1 MKLKQIPSDFVVEEI
16 TNIEVSKEKKEHT
29 VFILEKE
36 EMDTF
41 DAIRLI
47 SKKLRISLYEIGYAG
62 LKDKHGLTR
71 QYISIPTKYNVTDK
85 EMEGIKIEFAGYY
98 NKKIKTGD
106 LNGNKF
112 TIAARNIE
120 KGDAPGIYSR
130 AKTISEIGVPNYFD
144 SQRFGSVIHNEFIAK
159 YLIQKNYEQAVK
171 IFLTKYLKS
180 ERKKI
185 KDEKRKILS
194 NWKNLERINID
205 NKIFKSIINEY
216 IKAKSWLEAY
226 KKIPPN
232 LREMF
237 VNAYQSYLWN
247 ECIKETLK
255 KIVGKERLYIID
267 YKIGSLI
274 FYRKLI
280 DDETKKIPLNFQ
292 TVSPSMKFSSEFEE
306 EIINNVLSKENIDFK
321 DLDIEKETG
330 NFFKTRKREVI
341 LRPEGFTISDLE
353 IDEINDTGKKN
364 RYKITL
370 SFILTKGSYATLI
383 TKRLF
388 GH

>member
-1 MKLKQIPSDFVVEEI
+1 MKLKQIPSDFIVEEI
-16 TNIEVSKEKKEHT
+16 PGIEISEEKKEHA

-41 DAIRLI
+41 GAIRFI

-71 QYISIPTKYNVTDK
+71 QYISIPAKYNVANK
-85 EMEGIKIEFAGYY
+85 ELENIKLEFAGYC
-98 NKKIKTGD
+98 NKKIKIGD
-106 LNGNKF
+106 LKGNKF
-112 TIAARNIE
+112 TITARNIE

-130 AKTISEIGVPNYFD
+130 ANTISDLGVPNYFD

-185 KDEKRKILS
+185 KDEKRKILA
-194 NWKNLERINID
+194 NWRNLESINVN
-205 NKIFKSIINEY
+205 NKIFKSVINEY
-216 IKAKSWLEAY
+216 IKTKSWLEAY

-255 KIVGKERLYIID
+255 KIIGKERLYNID
-267 YKIGSLI
+267 YNIGSLI
-274 FYRKLI
+274 FYKKLI
-280 DDETKKIPLNFQ
+280 DAEINEIPQTFQ
-292 TVSPSMKFSSEFEE
+292 TVSQSMKFSSDFEKE
-306 EIINNVLSKENIDFK
+306 MINNILSRENVDFK
-321 DLDIEKETG
+321 NLDVENETG

-341 LRPEGFTISDLE
+341 LKPQGFTISELE
-353 IDEINDTGKKN
+353 IDEINDKGKKN
-364 RYKITL
+364 RYKLTL